1 MRHTTRFNRSSLS
14 FAAALTLCALLAA
27 APAQATQIN
36 KAEYKAGKDR
46 IEADYKADKAA
57 CKPMTGNAQDVC
69 QEEAKA
75 KEKNAR
81 AALEFAHTGKAA
93 DGQKVL
99 KVKADTAYD
108 VAKERC
114 DDQTGNAKD
123 VCVQEARTA
132 RTKALADATMAKE
145 IGKAGQESMDDKRDA
160 EMKLAREKCDALS
173 GDAKSSCLDAA
184 RARLGKG

>member
-1 MRHTTRFNRSSLS
+1 MIHCVRLNRSTLSL
-14 FAAALTLCALLAA
+14 AAALSLSALLAA
-27 APAQATQIN
+27 APAQAVQVN
-36 KAEYKAGKDR
+36 KTEYKAGKDK
-46 IEADYKADKAA
+46 IEAEYKADKAA
-57 CKPMTGNAQDVC
+57 CKPLTGNAQDVC

-81 AALEFAHTGKAA
+81 AALEFAYTGKAA

-108 VAKERC
+108 VAKEKC
-114 DDQTGNAKD
+114 DDQSGNAKD
-123 VCVQEARTA
+123 VCVQEAKTA
-132 RTKALADATMAKE
+132 RTKALADVTMARE

-173 GDAKSSCLDAA
+173 GDAKSSCIDAA
-184 RARLGKG
+184 KARLGKS

>member
-1 MRHTTRFNRSSLS
+1 MLHLNRSTLS
-14 FAAALTLCALLAA
+14 FAAAVSLCGAIAA
-27 APAQATQIN
+27 GPAQAVQIS
-36 KAEYKAGKDR
+36 KTEYKAGKDK

-57 CKPMTGNAQDVC
+57 CKPLTGNAQDVC

-81 AALEFAHTGKAA
+81 AALEFAYTGKPA

-114 DDQTGNAKD
+114 DDQK
-123 VCVQEARTA
+123 
-132 RTKALADATMAKE
+132 
-145 IGKAGQESMDDKRDA
+145 
-160 EMKLAREKCDALS
+160 
-173 GDAKSSCLDAA
+173 GDAKNACQAQAKADHEKDKADIKA
-184 RARLGKG
+184 MNKG

>member
-1 MRHTTRFNRSSLS
+1 MTRFTRLNRSTLS
-14 FAAALTLCALLAA
+14 FAAALSLSALLAA
-27 APAQATQIN
+27 APAHAAQIS
-36 KAEYKAGKDR
+36 KTEYKAGKDK

-57 CKPMTGNAQDVC
+57 CKPLTGNAQDVC

-75 KEKNAR
+75 KEKNAK
-81 AALEFAHTGKAA
+81 AALEFAYTGKAA

-108 VAKERC
+108 VAKEKC
-114 DDQTGNAKD
+114 DDQSGNAKD
-123 VCVQEARTA
+123 VCVQEAKTA
-132 RTKALADATMAKE
+132 RTKALADVTMAKE
-145 IGKAGQESMDDKRDA
+145 VGKAGQESMDDKRDA

-184 RARLGKG
+184 RARLGKN